1 MENKWMQY
9 LLVPVAAMVFGSI
22 LSIGLASIHVT
33 YVPSG
38 PPFNQN
44 NTVESGIYNVLI
56 VIMLMIIMTGLI
68 YAMVRYGKIRLFTAV
83 KAALITIMVFSMILF
98 FMGIFS
104 YQYGVFLLYNAF
116 IFYAL
121 AIVVSAIIVYCALIR
136 EGVCS
141 VVSITLYSSMAGT
154 ILSITFPPLTL
165 LILPAALAI
174 YDIFMVYKGLL
185 GKLVESNGNEEKREK
200 RNILK
205 GLMVDLGDLG
215 IGVGDLVV
223 YSMISSLDVISSIHY
238 GSFAAFLTVLG
249 SIVGVSIGFVLTI
262 KVLLPKRGYAPAL
275 PIPVALGLI
284 PFIITILL

>member
-1 MENKWMQY
+1 
-9 LLVPVAAMVFGSI
+9 MVLGSI
-22 LSIGLASIHVT
+22 LSIGLVSIHVT

-38 PPFNQN
+38 PPFNQS
-44 NTVESGIYNVLI
+44 NTVESSVYNVLI
-56 VIMLMIIMTGLI
+56 VIMLMIAMTGLI
-68 YAMVRYGKIRLFTAV
+68 YAMVKYGKIRLFTAV
-83 KAALITIMVFSMILF
+83 KAALITILVFSMILF

-104 YQYGVFLLYNAF
+104 YQYGAFLLYNAF
-116 IFYAL
+116 VFYAL
-121 AIVVSAIIVYCALIR
+121 AIVVSAIIVYCALAR

-141 VVSITLYSSMAGT
+141 VISITLYSSMAGT

-185 GKLVESNGNEEKREK
+185 GRLVESNGNEERREK

-215 IGVGDLVV
+215 VGVGDLVV
-223 YSMISSLDVISSIHY
+223 YSMISSLDIISSIRY
-238 GSFAAFLTVLG
+238 GVFIAFLTVLG
-249 SIVGVSIGFVLTI
+249 SIVGVSIGFIITI
-262 KVLLPKRGYAPAL
+262 KVLLPRRGYAPAL